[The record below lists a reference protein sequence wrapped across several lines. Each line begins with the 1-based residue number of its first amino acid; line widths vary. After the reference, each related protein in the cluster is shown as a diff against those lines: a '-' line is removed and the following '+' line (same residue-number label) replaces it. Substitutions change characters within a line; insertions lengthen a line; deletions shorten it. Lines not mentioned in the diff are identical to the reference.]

1 MKRSFLTIILLFVWG
16 AVAVSATTPD
26 GSFVEGNGRL
36 AEYIHLLQG
45 RRVGVLANNTSRL
58 DERHLVDTL
67 LASGV
72 DVKLIFAP
80 EEGFRGD
87 GAARYRDSYMGI
99 EVINLVQHPKAN
111 DVFRCDVVVCD
122 LRDEGVRTASSLRA
136 MVRLMSV
143 CADIG
148 VPFVVLDRPNPKGRR
163 VDGAIVESQ
172 YRTSE
177 DVLPLPLVHGMTLG
191 ELARMINGEGWL
203 ADGKRCLLT
212 VVPCTTSAEAIAV
225 EPVVVYA
232 CGLAEPLP
240 VAFWEGRSGI
250 DLSAIVEAYRCRNTA
265 EEFFVG
271 EEFARQLGASY
282 VRDMI
287 VQEFSAE
294 EIHSMWKG
302 DVERFVEQQRPY
314 LIYEK

>member
-1 MKRSFLTIILLFVWG
+1 MKRSFLTIILLFLWG

-87 GAARYRDSYMGI
+87 GAVRYRDSYMGI
-99 EVINLVQHPKAN
+99 EVVNLIQCPKAN

-122 LRDEGVRTASSLRA
+122 LRDEGVRTSSSLRA

-148 VPFVVLDRPNPKGRR
+148 VPFVCSIDQIP
-163 VDGAIVESQ
+163 
-172 YRTSE
+172 T
-177 DVLPLPLVHGMTLG
+177 
-191 ELARMINGEGWL
+191 EGGWM
-203 ADGKRCLLT
+203 AQ
-212 VVPCTTSAEAIAV
+212 S
-225 EPVVVYA
+225 
-232 CGLAEPLP
+232 
-240 VAFWEGRSGI
+240 WS
-250 DLSAIVEAYRCRNTA
+250 RNTA
-265 EEFFVG
+265 LRRRCCPCHLCTE
-271 EEFARQLGASY
+271 
-282 VRDMI
+282 
-287 VQEFSAE
+287 
-294 EIHSMWKG
+294 
-302 DVERFVEQQRPY
+302 
-314 LIYEK
+314 